1 MSLAATPKVAVLG
14 CGHWGKNLVRN
25 FRDLGALALVYD
37 PDPRGRETA
46 RQLAPSVPVT
56 AELTEVWRSDVQG
69 VVIAAP
75 AEQHGSLALR
85 ALEAGKDVFV
95 EKPLALRDEE
105 GQRMVETAARRGA
118 VLMVGHLLEYHP
130 AIRAALALV
139 RAGEIGRLRY
149 LTSVRHSFGQVRS
162 AEDVLWSF
170 APHDLAVC
178 LRFADALPTE
188 VKAWHSFHL
197 RPDVAD
203 QVSARLTFEGAGYAT
218 GTLEARISVSWLHPV
233 KEQRLLIVGE
243 AGAISFDDVAKTLT
257 LHPRR
262 VQANGA
268 GFTLHKGEDEMV
280 PFSPEEP
287 LRLECEAFLRAVA
300 TRTPPLTDGAS
311 GLRVL
316 RVLTQL
322 GRSQLT
328 QPEPRTLSD
337 NPLPLEAAP

>member
-1 MSLAATPKVAVLG
+1 MTPSVAVLG

-25 FRDLGALALVYD
+25 FRDLGALALVCD

-46 RQLAPSVPVT
+46 RRLAPGVPVT
-56 AELTEVWRSDVQG
+56 ADLADVWRSDVKG

-75 AEQHGSLALR
+75 AEQHGDLALT

-95 EKPLALRDEE
+95 EKPLTLRDEE
-105 GQRMVETAARRGA
+105 GARMVDTAARRGA

-130 AIRAALALV
+130 AVRAALACV

-149 LTSVRHSFGQVRS
+149 LTSTRHSFGQVRR

-178 LRFADALPTE
+178 LRFADALPVE
-188 VKAWHSFHL
+188 VQAWHSHLL

-203 QVSARLTFEGAGYAT
+203 QVSARLTFGGAGYAT

-243 AGAISFDDVAKTLT
+243 EGAISFDDVAKTLT
-257 LHPRR
+257 RHPRR
-262 VQANGA
+262 VQAKGSTFA
-268 GFTLHKGEDEMV
+268 LHKGEDEAI
-280 PFSPEEP
+280 PFASEEP
-287 LRLECEAFLRAVA
+287 LRLECEAFLHAVK

-316 RVLTQL
+316 RVLTRL
-322 GRSQLT
+322 GQPRPT
-328 QPEPRTLSD
+328 QPKVMSSNPR
-337 NPLPLEAAP
+337 PPLEAAP